1 MGTANEP
8 ISPQIDQPLHVGGS
22 QDGCRSTEALT
33 KDYERVGCGGGSSP
47 MCQASYEP

>member
-1 MGTANEP
+1 MRTVNEAN
-8 ISPQIDQPLHVGGS
+8 SPQIDQPLHVEGS

-33 KDYERVGCGGGSSP
+33 KGNERVVGGGGSSP